1 MEIFNQSD
9 MCDVVAAGQWHVPG
23 TPEQLGADVVVPRP
37 RPLRASLHDTR
48 HKDQQEV
55 SQLLRTHH
63 RTGEK
68 SVMWRSL
75 CVLMWHLFNAYIT
88 FKAVV

>member
-9 MCDVVAAGQWHVPG
+9 VCAAVAAGQWHIPG
-23 TPEQLGADVVVPRP
+23 ALKQLGADVVVLGP

-68 SVMWRSL
+68 SGMWRSL
-75 CVLMWHLFNAYIT
+75 CLCFDVSF
-88 FKAVV
+88 V